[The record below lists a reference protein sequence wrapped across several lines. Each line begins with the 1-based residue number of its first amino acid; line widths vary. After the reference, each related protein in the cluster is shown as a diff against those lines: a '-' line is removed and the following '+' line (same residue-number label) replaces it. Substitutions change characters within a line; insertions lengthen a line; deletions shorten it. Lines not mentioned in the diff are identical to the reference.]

1 MVSKLPT
8 DLFPSPDRE
17 SQNLSLGGEG
27 RQLRSRLVE
36 LCSLC
41 QKPIPASTGKTHA
54 SHIHCTCITPPN
66 TTVPDHNLQMS
77 PKKTKRV
84 VDTELGESS
93 KRQLFKESVP
103 LEVVDEKSD
112 SAKKLQSLPPSNI
125 CKSDTKSTSTKDSAS
140 ASSKKADSSSSKSR
154 HVCNTCSKS
163 FNTPGKLNQHMYSH
177 TGEKPFVCSHCSKA
191 FSSKFKLVRHILI
204 HSDLRQYRCTICEK
218 TFHRKD
224 HLKNHSKVHSPVK
237 RRFKCDREDCNKE
250 YSSILS
256 YRKHIAVHSAEE
268 GNLECKICGKKFE
281 TKEDT
286 LFHLKV
292 HAGSRSLKTPADRK
306 YHCDHCDR
314 SFFTGKD
321 VRRHLVVHT
330 GRRDFLCQYCPQRF
344 GRKDHLTRHIKKS
357 HSSSSK
363 KVKTRKTQDVDRTKS
378 VDNRHIAM
386 PDEKPPCDEFTFP
399 KLTATATVTAE
410 KQDQSCV
417 SSNEN
422 MYKMPNIS
430 NPPSTTSMLKL
441 ESSPD
446 VLSIVTIDDKTP
458 MPSTKVEDIYNI
470 LDPNIPFKY
479 PNFEFD
485 QFTYPTSDVEA
496 LAGPSTSHH
505 SAILP
510 DLMYP
515 PPSYQADLNFPM
527 SSDDIKVE
535 SDLGSDPLSMD
546 LVLPPITNIS
556 PSIPSMGNCILSNA
570 DIQDILSSNAGSSC
584 AESTDDGSRIGDQTF
599 NFLPNA
605 EILNSLLNSSD
616 PQTNSTPLPGFSQA
630 FHQPP

>member
-1 MVSKLPT
+1 M
-8 DLFPSPDRE
+8 
-17 SQNLSLGGEG
+17 
-27 RQLRSRLVE
+27 
-36 LCSLC
+36 
-41 QKPIPASTGKTHA
+41 
-54 SHIHCTCITPPN
+54 
-66 TTVPDHNLQMS
+66 
-77 PKKTKRV
+77 
-84 VDTELGESS
+84 
-93 KRQLFKESVP
+93 
-103 LEVVDEKSD
+103 
-112 SAKKLQSLPPSNI
+112 
-125 CKSDTKSTSTKDSAS
+125 
-140 ASSKKADSSSSKSR
+140 
-154 HVCNTCSKS
+154 
-163 FNTPGKLNQHMYSH
+163 
-177 TGEKPFVCSHCSKA
+177 
-191 FSSKFKLVRHILI
+191 I

-363 KVKTRKTQDVDRTKS
+363 KVKTRKTQDVDRSKS
-378 VDNRHIAM
+378 VDNRHILAM

-417 SSNEN
+417 SSHEN

-496 LAGPSTSHH
+496 LAGPSTSH

-515 PPSYQADLNFPM
+515 PPPYQAGLNFPM
-527 SSDDIKVE
+527 SSEDIKVE

>member
-1 MVSKLPT
+1 MLI
-8 DLFPSPDRE
+8 DLFPSPDGE
-17 SQNLSLGGEG
+17 SQKLSLGSEG

-41 QKPIPASTGKTHA
+41 QKPLPGSTGKSHA
-54 SHIHCTCITPPN
+54 SHIHCTCVTPPN
-66 TTVPDHNLQMS
+66 TTVPDHNVQMS
-77 PKKTKRV
+77 PKKKKV
-84 VDTELGESS
+84 ESEFGECS
-93 KRQLFKESVP
+93 KRQLFKDSVP
-103 LEVVDEKSD
+103 LEVVVKSD
-112 SAKKLQSLPPSNI
+112 PESKSLPPNI
-125 CKSDTKSTSTKDSAS
+125 KSETKSNV
-140 ASSKKADSSSSKSR
+140 SKKQENTTKSR
-154 HVCNTCSKS
+154 HVCTTCSKS

-306 YHCDHCDR
+306 YHCDLCDR

-363 KVKTRKTQDVDRTKS
+363 KAKTRKTQDPEKGKS
-378 VDNRHIAM
+378 IDNILM
-386 PDEKPPCDEFTFP
+386 EMLDEKSQSEEFAFMKTTE
-399 KLTATATVTAE
+399 KREQTAV
-410 KQDQSCV
+410 
-417 SSNEN
+417 SNESIF
-422 MYKMPNIS
+422 KMENLNPS
-430 NPPSTTSMLKL
+430 NVLKL

-446 VLSIVTIDDKTP
+446 ILSIVTIDDKTSVEP
-458 MPSTKVEDIYNI
+458 KVEDIYNI
-470 LDPNIPFKY
+470 LGTNIPYKY
-479 PNFEFD
+479 QNYEFENFRYTE
-485 QFTYPTSDVEA
+485 PEA
-496 LAGPSTSHH
+496 IAGPSTSH
-505 SAILP
+505 AILP
-510 DLMYP
+510 ELIYQP
-515 PPSYQADLNFPM
+515 PPPYPADLNFPT
-527 SSDDIKVE
+527 STGDIKVE
-535 SDLGSDPLSMD
+535 EMSPDRPSMN

-556 PSIPSMGNCILSNA
+556 PSMASMGNCLLSNT
-570 DIQDILSSNAGSSC
+570 DFQNLLSSNTTAPCS
-584 AESTDDGSRIGDQTF
+584 ESDDTSRISDNLF

-605 EILNSLLNSSD
+605 EILNSLLSSSD